1 MNLLHFSENVIS
13 LRRARGMT
21 QEQLADFVG
30 VTKASVSKWETK
42 QSLPDI
48 LMLPKLAACLT

>member
-30 VTKASVSKWETK
+30 VTKASAFWSDVSTR
-42 QSLPDI
+42 SLV
-48 LMLPKLAACLT
+48 LEVMLP